1 MKLENIKE
9 IIKHNTDGVLDGGNF
24 KPDHLIQMTFGVVP
38 HTFKSSLTYDT
49 KILEIF
55 EKDYELVT
63 QSHRIDSDKKLSVRE
78 KHFIKFQNEG
88 AICLTLSTNTEVQW
102 PKGKGNISS
111 DKIDEIL
118 ENPKILGS
126 VGIMVTYD
134 SSNESEVFEL
144 MESLNQYEYKN
155 EDVTMSQIY
164 LVSQDRNGFD
174 LEEFDINNPELE
186 LESNYGSEFVPV
198 SEKIVEE
205 LNKNNNRGLVLLH
218 GEPGTGKTTYI
229 KWLVSQIKDKNV
241 IFVPPFLT
249 EAITS
254 PEFIPFLA
262 QNSNSVLV
270 IEDAE
275 RVVSERGN
283 GGSAVGVSNILNMTD
298 GIMGDI
304 MKIQIICSFNMNR
317 NKIDS
322 ALLRKGRLIAEHKFD
337 ALDIEHSN
345 KLLSK
350 LGSKSTTDKPLT
362 LAQIYNIDEEE
373 YLAPSTKKIGF

>member
-9 IIKHNTDGVLDGGNF
+9 IIKHNKDGVLDGGSF
-24 KPDHLIQMTFGVVP
+24 KPDHLIQMTFGVIP

-49 KILEIF
+49 KIIELF
-55 EKDYELVT
+55 EKDYELIT
-63 QSHRIDSDKKLSVRE
+63 QSHRIDNDKKLSIRE
-78 KHFIKFQNEG
+78 KQFIKFQNEG

-186 LESNYGSEFVPV
+186 LELNYGSEFVPI
-198 SEKIVEE
+198 SDKIVSE
-205 LNKNNNRGLVLLH
+205 LNKDNNRG
-218 GEPGTGKTTYI
+218 
-229 KWLVSQIKDKNV
+229 
-241 IFVPPFLT
+241 
-249 EAITS
+249 
-254 PEFIPFLA
+254 
-262 QNSNSVLV
+262 
-270 IEDAE
+270 
-275 RVVSERGN
+275 
-283 GGSAVGVSNILNMTD
+283 
-298 GIMGDI
+298 
-304 MKIQIICSFNMNR
+304 
-317 NKIDS
+317 
-322 ALLRKGRLIAEHKFD
+322 
-337 ALDIEHSN
+337 
-345 KLLSK
+345 
-350 LGSKSTTDKPLT
+350 
-362 LAQIYNIDEEE
+362 
-373 YLAPSTKKIGF
+373 